1 MVRFQYFLI
10 YHKELIK
17 IGSGHGDLVGVVGLP
32 DAMTSAQITALLIA
46 EMQVSFILCLSTNLV
61 VGNKNWDMPVATLM
75 IGLCVFTGIMAGHM
89 SGAGAMNPA
98 RVLGPAI
105 LAGMHLE
112 IRIIFYILSRK
123 SSSYNSSKI

>member
-1 MVRFQYFLI
+1 MNHIIFTFEITFKIHYKVIIQ
-10 YHKELIK
+10 

-32 DAMTSAQITALLIA
+32 DAMTTAQLTALLIA

-105 LAGMHLE
+105 LAGTHQE
-112 IRIIFYILSRK
+112 YIIS
-123 SSSYNSSKI
+123 

>member
-1 MVRFQYFLI
+1 MLTLKTKYFLI
-10 YHKELIK
+10 HLKELIK

-32 DAMTSAQITALLIA
+32 DAMTTTQLTALLIA

-89 SGAGAMNPA
+89 AGAGAMNPA

-105 LAGMHLE
+105 LAGT
-112 IRIIFYILSRK
+112 
-123 SSSYNSSKI
+123 